1 MKTKLLLAAV
11 LSLIVIVIVAVGA
24 SEIYLNSQK
33 QIPDTPTPPPTPI
46 PSTTETPSP
55 TMVQAPKEYLVFK
68 EVNMGANYNFT
79 IQVSS
84 NSEQDITL
92 VQAIIKDAHGA
103 TIETKDFNIT
113 VPTGGELTRIPLKLN
128 LPVSIQSEP
137 LTVTFVTK
145 YNNTFTSP
153 EIHSPTQAAYT
164 FNADN

>member
-33 QIPDTPTPPPTPI
+33 QIKNTPTPAPTPLA
-46 PSTTETPSP
+46 STTETPSP
-55 TMVQAPKEYLVFK
+55 TVVQAPKEYLVFK

-92 VQAIIKDAHGA
+92 VQAIIKDNHGA
-103 TIETKDFNIT
+103 IIGTSDFNIT
-113 VPTGGELTRIPLKLN
+113 VPANGEMTKIPLQLTT
-128 LPVSIQSEP
+128 PVSIQSEP
-137 LTVTFVTK
+137 LTVTLVTE
-145 YNNTFTSP
+145 NSNTFTSP
-153 EIHSPTQAAYT
+153 EIHSPTQTAYYL
-164 FNADN
+164 NADN